1 MKETPHR
8 YGKLDRKSYD
18 EVSRF
23 LKDST
28 NFTAREWVIARLC
41 SDYRDHLGRAEMKW
55 IGENLPDLVPFMN
68 EGYSRQEVSNAR
80 AAFKNK
86 VKRACV
92 TFFYAYYAG
101 LISQDE
107 VIDIIHASSDE
118 IGKLL
123 EVEDEAMGED
133 HNIGVQQAVVD
144 VLRRMNELK
153 DEG

>member
-1 MKETPHR
+1 MEGSHQR

-18 EVSRF
+18 DVSRF

-41 SDYRDHLGRAEMKW
+41 SDHRDHLNRAEMKW

-68 EGYSRQEVSNAR
+68 EEYSRQEVSNAR

-86 VKRACV
+86 VKKACV

-107 VIDIIHASSDE
+107 IIDIIHSASDDV
-118 IGKLL
+118 GRLL
-123 EVEDEAMGED
+123 DMEGEAVGDD
-133 HNIGVQQAVVD
+133 HSTEVQQAVVD

-153 DEG
+153 DE